1 MHSVSLQML
10 PSFGDQRKGI
20 VMSNLD
26 LKFVSS
32 VCPELTQSECE
43 ALLSH
48 ARDITRSDNDIYPH
62 MLRCVSRSLFP
73 DIDRRHEASP
83 LAPEDIAKLNVFR
96 MAEAI
101 ASLEAAQKWLS
112 KVRNPSDTVGMAIRD
127 IGMIADQLEGVTR

>member
-1 MHSVSLQML
+1 MVNIGKLLKH
-10 PSFGDQRKGI
+10 QRKGI

-73 DIDRRHEASP
+73 DIDRRDEASP
-83 LAPEDIAKLNVFR
+83 LAPEGIAKLNVFR
-96 MAEAI
+96 ITEAT
-101 ASLEAAQKWLS
+101 ADLEAAKQWLS

-127 IGMIADQLEGVTR
+127 IGMIADQLEGVKR